1 MGFYKTYLKYKN
13 FDFDNFLASI
23 STNKIYNILQKQR
36 LDELDFLS
44 LLSETA
50 STFLEDMAQK
60 SHSLTI
66 QHFGK
71 IIFLFTPI
79 YISNLCTNQCIYC
92 GFSAKNKFLRKH
104 LSLAEIEIEAKK
116 IAQTGL
122 KHILLL
128 TGDTPKI
135 ASINYIKDA
144 IRTLKK
150 YFTSI
155 GIEIYALTE
164 DEYKELI
171 RQGVDSLTIYQE
183 TYNEELYLKLHIKGP
198 KKDYLFRMDAPER
211 ACKAKMRTVNVGAL
225 LGLTDWKKD
234 AFFAGLHANYLQN
247 KYLDTEISISMPR
260 IRPHTGDF
268 IVKYPVS
275 DKAFVQIMTAFR
287 IFMPRVGITISTRE
301 AANFRNNIIRLGVTR
316 MSAGSSTAVGGRTQ
330 KDVKA
335 NQFDIA
341 DERSVKSI
349 KKAIS
354 RLGYQPIFKDWQ
366 DI

>member
-1 MGFYKTYLKYKN
+1 
-13 FDFDNFLASI
+13 
-23 STNKIYNILQKQR
+23 
-36 LDELDFLS
+36 
-44 LLSETA
+44 
-50 STFLEDMAQK
+50 
-60 SHSLTI
+60 
-66 QHFGK
+66 
-71 IIFLFTPI
+71 
-79 YISNLCTNQCIYC
+79 
-92 GFSAKNKFLRKH
+92 
-104 LSLAEIEIEAKK
+104 
-116 IAQTGL
+116 
-122 KHILLL
+122 
-128 TGDTPKI
+128 
-135 ASINYIKDA
+135 
-144 IRTLKK
+144 
-150 YFTSI
+150 
-155 GIEIYALTE
+155 
-164 DEYKELI
+164 
-171 RQGVDSLTIYQE
+171 
-183 TYNEELYLKLHIKGP
+183 
-198 KKDYLFRMDAPER
+198 MDAPER